1 MKLYRM
7 GAMIPVFFLILSIC
21 GCKGQKAQEEYVL
34 LEDQKL
40 VIYTA
45 HKKEIYEPIIKEFE
59 ERSGIWVQVVS
70 GGTNQILDQIATENG
85 ENSGDVMFGGGV
97 DSLEAYSMY
106 FQPYRCSRYDELDHT
121 YVSPNDSYTVFSKL
135 PIVFIYNNK
144 LVISAGTPRSWEE
157 LLNSR
162 WQGKIAFADP
172 AQSGSSYTELLTMTQ
187 ILSKEFDEDEILQA
201 FAKNL
206 AGNISAGSATVV
218 DEVIQGERLV
228 GITYE
233 EIALRRIAM
242 GADIGMVYPAEGT
255 SAVPDGCAIIKNAPH
270 EANAELFLEFIVS
283 EDVQH
288 LLEDQLYRRSVRK
301 DMGRRDEMLEIAY
314 DLQYSG
320 VHRDEILERWA
331 QLMQ

>member
-1 MKLYRM
+1 MKLYRIV
-7 GAMIPVFFLILSIC
+7 AMISVFLLTLSLC
-21 GCKGQKAQEEYVL
+21 GCKGQEAQEEYAL
-34 LEDQKL
+34 SEDQKL

-59 ERSGIWVQVVS
+59 ERSGIWVEVVS
-70 GGTNQILDQIATENG
+70 GGTNQVLEQIAAENG
-85 ENSGDVMFGGGV
+85 QNSGDVMFGGGV
-97 DSLEAYSMY
+97 DSLEAYSVY
-106 FQPYRCSRYDELDHT
+106 FQPYRCSQYEQLDAT
-121 YVSPNDSYTVFSKL
+121 YASGNDSYTVFSKL

-144 LVISAGTPRSWEE
+144 LVISAGTPRSWGE
-157 LLNSR
+157 LLNYR

-172 AQSGSSYTELLTMTQ
+172 AQSGSSYTALLTLTQ
-187 ILSKEFDEDEILQA
+187 ILSQDAEEDQILKD
-201 FAKNL
+201 FANNL
-206 AGNISAGSATVV
+206 AGNVSAGSVEVV
-218 DEVIQGERLV
+218 DEVIKGERLV
-228 GITYE
+228 GITLE
-233 EIALRRIAM
+233 ETALKRIAK

-301 DMGRRDEMLEIAY
+301 DMGRQDEMMEIAY

-320 VHRDEILERWA
+320 MHRDEILARWA
-331 QLMQ
+331 ELIQ